1 MSGRGSGSI
10 PVLDGAL
17 SDTEVLVFSG
27 RISLAN
33 FFIYNGSNAAAFV
46 RLYDAAAAA
55 DVTSGTTVPDYVLGA
70 NTVTWAQ
77 GCFCKPIQFTK
88 GLVMVASTT
97 AVGTG
102 HTAPNVAL
110 VVNLGLNQ

>member
-1 MSGRGSGSI
+1 MAGRGSGAI
-10 PVLDGAL
+10 PFLNGAL
-17 SDTEVLVFSG
+17 SDTEVLVFAG
-27 RISLAN
+27 RISMAS

-55 DVTSGTTVPDYVLGA
+55 DVTSGTTTPDYVLGSA
-70 NTVTWAQ
+70 TVTWAQ

-88 GLVMVASTT
+88 GIVVVASTT
-97 AVGTG
+97 AVGSG